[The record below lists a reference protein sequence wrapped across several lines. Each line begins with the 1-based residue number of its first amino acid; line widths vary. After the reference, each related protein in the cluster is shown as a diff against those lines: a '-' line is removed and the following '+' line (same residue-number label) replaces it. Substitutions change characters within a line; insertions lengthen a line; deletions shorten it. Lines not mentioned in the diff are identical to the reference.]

1 LNTFSLISPSAA
13 VRQGIKTGLA
23 GLIAY
28 AIYLRFHL
36 YEGYWAVFTA
46 LVVTQANLGAFWQA
60 ALYRTIG
67 TTVGAISAALLASL
81 IGPGPIRTGILL
93 FVLAA
98 VFAEFTTRHPS
109 FSAAGFTA
117 AVVLFFSH
125 PHDSWK
131 TAWLRVLY
139 TIMGALIAFVVG
151 MLVWPV
157 RAREGLRL
165 RIVQLLED
173 CERLTRLVTQ
183 NALHGDVSSSDLD
196 QLGQSIVLK
205 RRAITTSLEE
215 VRDESTFSRFD
226 YGAYVS
232 LIEVVDHIRHRL
244 LSMGGDAALYANSGL
259 RTGLVPSLP
268 NLCEAVANCLQGLAD
283 AIRNNKGGESTT
295 LTAAVSQVESEL
307 HALRESRA
315 TAPLALDHMLPF
327 WSFVF
332 NLMEIAESVVMLE
345 AKSKALFNK
354 DRGQ

>member
-1 LNTFSLISPSAA
+1 LNTFSLLSPTPA

-28 AIYLRFHL
+28 AIYIRFHL
-36 YEGYWAVFTA
+36 YEGYWAIFTA

-67 TTVGAISAALLASL
+67 TTCGALSAALLAWL
-81 IGPGPIRTGILL
+81 IGPGPVRTGILL
-93 FVLAA
+93 FALAA
-98 VFAEFTTRHPS
+98 LFSEFTTRHPS

-139 TIMGALIAFVVG
+139 TIMGALIAFVIGIV
-151 MLVWPV
+151 VWPV
-157 RAREGLRL
+157 HAGEGLRL
-165 RIVQLLED
+165 RIAQLLQD
-173 CERLTRLVTQ
+173 CGRLTRAITEY
-183 NALHGDVSSSDLD
+183 ALHRDIPASDLD
-196 QLGQSIVLK
+196 RLAQSIFLN

-215 VRDESTFSRFD
+215 VRGESAFSRAD
-226 YGAYVS
+226 HGSYVS
-232 LIEVVDHIRHRL
+232 LIEVADHIRLRL
-244 LSMGGDAALYANSGL
+244 LSMRGDAALYANSGL

-268 NLCEAVANCLQGLAD
+268 KLCEAVAACLQGLAE
-283 AIRNNKGGESTT
+283 AITNNKSGESTA
-295 LTAAVSQVESEL
+295 LAAAVSQVESEL
-307 HALRESRA
+307 HTLRETHA

-332 NLMEIAESVVMLE
+332 NLMEIAESVVVLE
-345 AKSKALFNK
+345 AKIKALS
-354 DRGQ
+354 R

>member
-1 LNTFSLISPSAA
+1 MKTFSLFQPSAA

-28 AIYLRFHL
+28 AIYVRFHL

-67 TTVGAISAALLASL
+67 TTVGALSAALLASF

-98 VFAEFTTRHPS
+98 IFAEFTTRHPS

-117 AVVLFFSH
+117 ALVLFFSH

-151 MLVWPV
+151 IVIWPV
-157 RAREGLRL
+157 RARESLKL
-165 RIVQLLED
+165 QIAQLLED
-173 CERLTRLVTQ
+173 CGHLTHLITQ
-183 NALHGDVSSSDLD
+183 NALQGDVKNEDLD
-196 QLGQSIVLK
+196 QLAQNIFLN

-215 VRDESTFSRFD
+215 VRGESAFSRFD
-226 YGAYVS
+226 HGVYVS
-232 LIEVVDHIRHRL
+232 FVEVLDHIRHRL
-244 LSMGGDAALYANSGL
+244 LSMRGDAALYATSGL
-259 RTGLVPSLP
+259 RTGLLPSLP
-268 NLCEAVANCLQGLAD
+268 KLCEAVANCLQGLGD
-283 AIRNNKGGESTT
+283 AIRNNKSGDSTA
-295 LTAAVSQVESEL
+295 LTGAVSQVESEL
-307 HALRESRA
+307 HMLRETRA

-345 AKSKALFNK
+345 AKAKTLFNK